1 MARKSRFD
9 GKTVVVTG
17 ASSGIG
23 RASALAFAREGATT
37 VLASRSE
44 DKLGQVA
51 DEIRSF
57 NPRVLV
63 VPTDVSVR
71 EQIQRLI
78 DKTVREFGQI
88 DILFN
93 NAGNAYV
100 GAIEEGRFADDLNKM
115 LAVSFSGA
123 LYGAQAVLP
132 IMKRQRAGHIVN
144 MSSVV
149 GRKAFPH
156 FGGYSIAM
164 HAISALAALRQE
176 LRGTGI
182 AVTTVH
188 PALTQTAMLDEV
200 NPADMPPPFRA
211 MTPRTPEFVAT
222 GILNAVCK
230 RQARV
235 VLPSPPRMLLLGD
248 ALSPHIGDLIVRL
261 LSRPA
266 FSYLIGVYIAAGFMN
281 TIPRGRGRRMRRHP
295 AQSRLYPVSQRS
307 SEAPIHHIVEETTMY
322 RIKVWKRA
330 KQALTAC
337 AQTFV
342 AAGRELVLAER
353 PPTLLATGEEHED
366 AAFTF
371 E

>member
-9 GKTVVVTG
+9 GKTIVVTG

-44 DKLGQVA
+44 DKLEQVA
-51 DEIRSF
+51 DEIRGF

-71 EQIQRLI
+71 EQIQHLI

-88 DILFN
+88 DILFS

-100 GAIEEGRFADDLNKM
+100 GPIEGSRFADDLNDM
-115 LAVSFSGA
+115 LAVSFSGV

-132 IMKRQRAGHIVN
+132 IMKRQGAGHIVN

-149 GRKAFPH
+149 GRKAFPR

-164 HAISALAALRQE
+164 HAISAFSDALRQE
-176 LRGTGI
+176 LHGTGI

-188 PALTQTAMLDEV
+188 PALTQTALLDEV
-200 NPADMPPPFRA
+200 NPADMPPPFLA
-211 MTPRTPEFVAT
+211 MTPRTPEFVAA
-222 GILNAVCK
+222 GILNAVYK

-235 VLPSPPRMLLLGD
+235 VLPAPPRMLLLGD
-248 ALSPHIGDLIVRL
+248 AISPHIGDLIVRL
-261 LSRPA
+261 LSKPV
-266 FSYLIGVYIAAGFMN
+266 FSYLIGMYHGRVYEH
-281 TIPRGRGRRMRRHP
+281 HP
-295 AQSRLYPVSQRS
+295 ALRGPDDASHTGPRRS
-307 SEAPIHHIVEETTMY
+307 VLGDPEVE
-322 RIKVWKRA
+322 
-330 KQALTAC
+330 
-337 AQTFV
+337 
-342 AAGRELVLAER
+342 
-353 PPTLLATGEEHED
+353 
-366 AAFTF
+366 
-371 E
+371 